1 MPIVAAVVMLGYGDT
16 TSRKHGEFYARP
28 LPPAPPGN
36 VCGYRAREDF
46 SADWEGFDFSS
57 SWRVDSARYPG
68 QLGESLSHSSLGRD
82 TEDLAEVVVV
92 LIEICSCLI
101 ASA

>member
-1 MPIVAAVVMLGYGDT
+1 MLVRY
-16 TSRKHGEFYARP
+16 RQRRP
-28 LPPAPPGN
+28 GTCAG
-36 VCGYRAREDF
+36 GGHRARGDF

-68 QLGESLSHSSLGRD
+68 KLGESLSHSSLGRD